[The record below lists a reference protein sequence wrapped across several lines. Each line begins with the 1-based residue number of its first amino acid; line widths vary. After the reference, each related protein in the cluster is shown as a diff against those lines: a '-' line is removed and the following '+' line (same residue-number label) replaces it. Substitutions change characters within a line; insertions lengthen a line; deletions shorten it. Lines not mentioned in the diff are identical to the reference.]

1 MTTPL
6 TEQDLILLNAYV
18 DGELTAAEHAD
29 LEARLAE
36 DEHLQAELESLRVTA
51 AVLGMA
57 QRVRVP
63 RNFTLD
69 PAMYGRPAR
78 VGWWASLG
86 LGGFG
91 TWATAGVTVLAVL
104 VCVGAMLMMRGGSR
118 TAGMPSAAQFAQ
130 EAPMA
135 EPVEEATEEP
145 AAEEAWMEAQSTY
158 AASKFGAADTAAAT
172 EEPAAAEPAELPVPA
187 PTGAGGGVGGGPS
200 EDMMTAEADGGTG
213 AAGSTISATE
223 ETPPDER
230 NTTMAA
236 AGTATQAEASEPP
249 SIEMLPRLTLTEGE
263 LEQANVA
270 PSLTSEEALLQAYTA
285 VVPTPTPTPTWVD
298 GQFLGIP
305 VRLALVI
312 GGVAVLIAGLALVRI
327 ILNRRPQ

>member
-6 TEQDLILLNAYV
+6 TEQDLILLNAYL

-51 AVLGMA
+51 ALLGMTE
-57 QRVRVP
+57 RVRVP

-69 PAMYGRPAR
+69 PAVYGRPAR

-86 LGGFG
+86 LGEFG

-104 VCVGAMLMMRGGSR
+104 VCVGAMLMMRGGTR
-118 TAGMPSAAQFAQ
+118 TADMPSVAQFAPQPPQ
-130 EAPMA
+130 EVAVA
-135 EPVEEATEEP
+135 EETEEP
-145 AAEEAWMEAQSTY
+145 AAEDAWMESQPTY
-158 AASKFGAADTAAAT
+158 AASKLGAADTAAAT

-187 PTGAGGGVGGGPS
+187 PTDAGGGVGGGPS
-200 EDMMTAEADGGTG
+200 EEMMTAEADGGTG

-223 ETPPDER
+223 ETPLGER
-230 NTTMAA
+230 NTTMAV
-236 AGTATQAEASEPP
+236 AGTPTQAQASEPP
-249 SIEMLPRLTLTEGE
+249 SIEMLPMPALTEGE
-263 LEQANVA
+263 LEQANAA
-270 PSLTSEEALLQAYTA
+270 PSLTAEEALLQAYTA
-285 VVPTPTPTPTWVD
+285 VVPTPTLTPTWVD
-298 GQFLGIP
+298 GQLLGIP

-312 GGVAVLIAGLALVRI
+312 GGAAVLIAGLALVRI